1 MKILRSVA
9 IFAAA
14 FGMMVGVG
22 ALGQGHGSGQGN
34 SGGMDPN
41 QTSGQT
47 GQSSSSS
54 TTTGS
59 SNKPTM
65 PNLGALDDVTN
76 GARNPRTDEEMEKMR
91 NLDRQKKLVA
101 DTDRLLAL
109 ATELK
114 TDMDKTTKDT
124 LSMDVIRKADEI
136 EKLAHAVKEK
146 MKGP

>member
-1 MKILRSVA
+1 M
-9 IFAAA
+9 
-14 FGMMVGVG
+14 
-22 ALGQGHGSGQGN
+22 

-41 QTSGQT
+41 QSGMSNQT
-47 GQSSSSS
+47 GQSSSSPS
-54 TTTGS
+54 TTGGS
-59 SNKPTM
+59 NNKPAM
-65 PNLGALDDVTN
+65 PNLNNLDDVTN